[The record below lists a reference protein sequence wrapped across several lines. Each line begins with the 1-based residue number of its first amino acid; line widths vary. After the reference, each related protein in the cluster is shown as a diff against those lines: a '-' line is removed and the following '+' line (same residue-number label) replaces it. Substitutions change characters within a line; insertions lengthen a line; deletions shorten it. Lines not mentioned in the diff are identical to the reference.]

1 MAALSTSFVTLADL
15 ATRLDPNGK
24 IAPVVEL
31 QSKMLP
37 LYREMLWKE
46 GNMSTGERTTVRT
59 GLPAPTWRL
68 INKGVVPTTG
78 STAQIE
84 FKTAVLE
91 SRSTVDQLLVD
102 ISNDK
107 NEFRL
112 SEAVSHLEGMAQEF
126 ESTLFYGTA
135 ASPEEFVGLA
145 SYYSDPTAG
154 NGQNVIDAGGQ
165 DSSDNTSIW
174 FINWGP
180 DCFGLY
186 PQGLPAGMQREDKGL
201 QTIHNFNGTTN
212 EQLDAYVE
220 KFQMA
225 AGVAIRDWRRVVRI
239 GSIDVSNLV
248 AQSSD
253 ADLIFYM
260 TKAVHRLRRSMGT
273 GSTAIYMNPTVAEFL
288 DHQRQNKLTAGG
300 GVTMQNIDGE
310 DVLSFRGIPIRIS
323 DSILNTEAP
332 V

>member
-1 MAALSTSFVTLADL
+1 MAALSTAFVTLNDL
-15 ATRLDPNGK
+15 ATRMDPNHK
-24 IAPVVEL
+24 VAPVVEL

-37 LYREMLWKE
+37 LFREMLWKE
-46 GNMSTGERTTVRT
+46 GNQPTGERTTVRT
-59 GLPAPTWRL
+59 GLPTPVWRL

-84 FKTAVLE
+84 FKTGVLE
-91 SRSTVDQLLVD
+91 SRSSIDQLLVD
-102 ISNDK
+102 ISNDQAA
-107 NEFRL
+107 FRL
-112 SEAVSHLEGMAQEF
+112 SEAVSHLEAMAQEF
-126 ESTLFYGTA
+126 ESTLFYGS
-135 ASPEEFVGLA
+135 ASAPEEFVGLA
-145 SYYSDPTAG
+145 QYYSDPTAG
-154 NGQNVIDAGGQ
+154 NGQNVIDAGGT
-165 DSSDNTSIW
+165 DGSDNTSIW

-186 PQGLPAGMQREDKGL
+186 PQGTTAGLNREDKGL
-201 QTIHNFNGTTN
+201 QTVHNFNGTTN
-212 EQLDAYVE
+212 EQLDMYVE

-225 AGVAIRDWRRVVRI
+225 CGIAIRDWRRVVRI

-260 TKAVHRLRRSMGT
+260 TKAYHRLRRSMGT
-273 GSTAIYMNPTVAEFL
+273 GTTAIYMNPTVAEFL
-288 DHQRQNKLTAGG
+288 DHQRQQKLTAGG

-310 DVLSFRGIPIRIS
+310 DVLTFRGIPIRIS

>member
-1 MAALSTSFVTLADL
+1 MAALSTSFATLADL
-15 ATRLDPNGK
+15 ATRLDPDGK
-24 IAPVVEL
+24 VAPVVEL

-46 GNMSTGERTTVRT
+46 GNESTGERTTVRT

-91 SRSTVDQLLVD
+91 SRSSVDQLLVD

-112 SEAVSHLEGMAQEF
+112 SEAVSHIEGMAQEF
-126 ESTLFYGTA
+126 ESTLFYGSN

-145 SYYSDPTAG
+145 QFYSDPTAG
-154 NGQNVIDAGGQ
+154 NGQNVIDAGGT
-165 DSSDNTSIW
+165 DVSDNTSIW

-180 DCFGLY
+180 DVFGLY
-186 PQGLPAGMQREDKGL
+186 PKGLPAGMQREDKGL
-201 QTIHNFNGTTN
+201 QTVHNFNGTTN
-212 EQLDAYVE
+212 EQLDMYVE
-220 KFQMA
+220 KFQMS

-239 GSIDVSNLV
+239 GSIDVSALV

-260 TKAVHRLRRSMGT
+260 TKAVHRLRRSMGV

-288 DHQRQNKLTAGG
+288 DHQRQQKLTTGG